1 MVCSRRGS
9 VINTLRQKS
18 QPASRCQCK
27 LGIATGVM
35 ERSYYKPPW
44 LHPCTLLLPAP
55 GQNKC
60 QLGTSHPHI
69 GLHGTEWLL
78 IPAPAALLKLL
89 PPVSDCSPWKIDE
102 VLSSSAGVRCKEPGS
117 FLSPSSRKL
126 RSIILLRST
135 AALSSALNVQP
146 MAAAGEGTRPGLTH
160 TPRRRL
166 RSGWPRQRLL
176 LGGGPLRQLPER
188 PEDPDIRRLRHFR
201 QRPAAVT
208 ACAFLARVEEVQ
220 PEAEVR
226 GGGGFCCGSR

>member
-1 MVCSRRGS
+1 MPGLGEHWYWWEMMVCSRRGS

-27 LGIATGVM
+27 LGIATRVM

-89 PPVSDCSPWKIDE
+89 PPVPDCSPWKIDE

-117 FLSPSSRKL
+117 FLSPLASFL
-126 RSIILLRST
+126 GYCVST
-135 AALSSALNVQP
+135 
-146 MAAAGEGTRPGLTH
+146 
-160 TPRRRL
+160 
-166 RSGWPRQRLL
+166 
-176 LGGGPLRQLPER
+176 
-188 PEDPDIRRLRHFR
+188 
-201 QRPAAVT
+201 
-208 ACAFLARVEEVQ
+208 LARFSMETSPV
-220 PEAEVR
+220 PIPTH
-226 GGGGFCCGSR
+226 GLPL

>member
-1 MVCSRRGS
+1 MC
-9 VINTLRQKS
+9 T
-18 QPASRCQCK
+18 AS
-27 LGIATGVM
+27 
-35 ERSYYKPPW
+35 
-44 LHPCTLLLPAP
+44 PAP
-55 GQNKC
+55 
-60 QLGTSHPHI
+60 
-69 GLHGTEWLL
+69 
-78 IPAPAALLKLL
+78 
-89 PPVSDCSPWKIDE
+89 SPSP
-102 VLSSSAGVRCKEPGS
+102 SSSS
-117 FLSPSSRKL
+117 FTSLAAFSPSSRKL

-226 GGGGFCCGSR
+226 GGAEGSAAVPAEYPGPVALNLCYSVLVPFHAFGCLN